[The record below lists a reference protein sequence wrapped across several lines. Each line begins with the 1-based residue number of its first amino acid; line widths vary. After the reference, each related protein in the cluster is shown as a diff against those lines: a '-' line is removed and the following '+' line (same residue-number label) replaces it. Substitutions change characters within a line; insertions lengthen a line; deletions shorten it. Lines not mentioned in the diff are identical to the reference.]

1 MASMLE
7 RMEKLR
13 VVLNTGALVG
23 ELAEPMDAAL
33 GQRST
38 QRGRGI

>member
-23 ELAEPMDAAL
+23 ELAEPMDVAL
-33 GQRST
+33 GQRAT
-38 QRGRGI
+38 QRGRGT